1 MPDPEAI
8 PDLERAILELL
19 ARRDAGATIC
29 PSEAARAVSPDGWRP
44 LMQPAREAASNLAGR
59 GRLEVVQG
67 GRRVDPAIAR
77 GPVRLRLVHPGGADK
92 AGRQA
97 PGST

>member
-19 ARRDAGATIC
+19 AQRDAGATIC
-29 PSEAARAVSPDGWRP
+29 PSEAARAVARDDWRP
-44 LMQPAREAASNLAGR
+44 LMQPARDAASNLADR

-67 GRRVDPAIAR
+67 GRRVDPAAAR
-77 GPVRLRLVHPGGADK
+77 GPIRLRLVDRASTGG
-92 AGRQA
+92 QA